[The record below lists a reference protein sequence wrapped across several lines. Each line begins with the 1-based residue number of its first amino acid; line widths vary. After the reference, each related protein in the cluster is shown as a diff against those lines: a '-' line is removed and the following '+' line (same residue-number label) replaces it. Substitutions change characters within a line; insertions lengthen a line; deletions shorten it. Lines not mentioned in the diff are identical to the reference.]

1 MGHRGH
7 RSHRGN
13 QSLSRGGVGRGA
25 TERSW
30 GNNRPSHFSL
40 PEPELLAPL
49 VQAVLSNPCSQSLE
63 RLSSVQSL
71 SCVQLFV
78 TSWTAAH
85 QATLSI
91 TNFKSLF
98 KLMSIE
104 SVDATQPSRPLSIP
118 SPPAFNVS
126 QHQGRFHSELN
137 ESFFKSG
144 GQSIGASASASVLPM
159 NIQD

>member
-13 QSLSRGGVGRGA
+13 QSLTRGGVGWGA

-30 GNNRPSHFSL
+30 GNNRPSHFSV
-40 PEPELLAPL
+40 PEPESLVPL

-71 SCVQLFV
+71 SRVQLFA
-78 TSWTAAH
+78 TPWTAAH
-85 QATLSI
+85 QASLSI
-91 TNFKSLF
+91 TNFRSSL
-98 KLMSIE
+98 KLMSNE
-104 SVDATQPSRPLSIP
+104 SAMPPSHPLSIP
-118 SPPAFNVS
+118 SPLAFNLS
-126 QHQGRFHSELN
+126 QHQGLFHSELN
-137 ESFFKSG
+137 ESFFKSD